1 MTTRKTVGWLVF
13 AALMML
19 ILVELPGIAAR
30 VCFAAGTRF
39 YASGHYSA
47 AATAFAGAVMLGQGS
62 ARGHVELGSTYLA
75 LKKYADAE
83 KEFLKAQSMD
93 DDSCA
98 ACGLGAAYHGLDRVD
113 AAEKQFQRAMS
124 LNPGDVC
131 AYRESGKMYY
141 ERGKY
146 RDAIAAF
153 KRAVTFSPTY
163 GNYMYLGNSYVYA
176 RDYEPGVEAYKKAI
190 QLAPKDVSAHYQLAI
205 AYDYSQRYEE
215 SVKVYKEVIKLDPDY
230 ESAHYSLALAYLALH
245 NKPAALEQYDALRKI
260 DSDRAVELMEDIRS
274 SENRQRGKEK
284 LYFVPLSHFSAA
296 SLTKLVNSCKQKTG
310 IDVIVM
316 QPVPFSLATIDKR
329 RQQIIAEEA
338 INLMKLRYPNLASD
352 PNAVVIGLTDE
363 DLFIRRRDSQYA
375 FSYRTQ
381 RRFAVV
387 SSARMDPANLGS
399 AANEALVEARLRKM
413 VLKNIGILYYLLPT
427 NHDPNSVL
435 YEDVGVVE
443 DLDNMGEDF

>member
-30 VCFAAGTRF
+30 VCFAAGTRL
-39 YASGHYSA
+39 YATGHYSA
-47 AATAFAGAVMLGQGS
+47 AATAFTGAVMLGQGS
-62 ARGHVELGSTYLA
+62 ARSHVELGSTYLA

-83 KEFLKAQSMD
+83 KEFLKARSMD

-98 ACGLGAAYHGLDRVD
+98 ACGLGVAYHGLDRLD
-113 AAEKQFQRAMS
+113 AAEKEFQRAMS
-124 LNPGDVC
+124 LNPSDVC

-146 RDAIAAF
+146 REAITAF
-153 KRAVTFSPTY
+153 KQALTYSPTY
-163 GNYMYLGNSYVYA
+163 GNYMYLGNSYVFA

-190 QLAPKDVSAHYQLAI
+190 ELAPKDVSARYQLAI
-205 AYDYSQRYEE
+205 AYDYLQRYEE
-215 SVKVYKEVIKLDPDY
+215 SVKTYKEVIKLDPKY

-245 NKPAALEQYDALRKI
+245 NKPAALEQYEALRKI
-260 DSDRAVELMEDIRS
+260 DSETATELFEEIRVL
-274 SENRQRGKEK
+274 ENRQRGKEK

-296 SLTKLVNSCKQKTG
+296 SLTRLVNSCKQKTG
-310 IDVIVM
+310 LEAIVM
-316 QPVPFSLATIDKR
+316 QPVPFSLSTIAKR
-329 RQQIIAEEA
+329 RQQVIAEEA